1 MNSKHTLWV
10 EKYRSQ
16 NLDTY
21 VGNEGVK
28 AFISKCITNNDIPH
42 LLLYGKPGTGKTTLA
57 KLITKNIKCDV
68 MYINASDERG
78 IDTIRDK
85 IVDFASVNSFNPIKV
100 VILDESD
107 YITSQAQAALRNVM
121 ETYSVKTRFV
131 LTANYAERII
141 DPLKSRCQTFHIEPP
156 SKGDIAKHIAGLLD
170 KEEVKYELSDVAALI
185 KTYYPD
191 IRKIINA
198 AQQSVDE
205 NNILNPGALVPN
217 VEGALTAIIDA
228 LKSNDK
234 NAWANIRQVI
244 ADADVNDFIPLY
256 TGLYERATEYTKSP
270 ADVAIHSAQ
279 YLWQNNTIADK
290 EINFMAFMSQILK
303 IK

>member
-1 MNSKHTLWV
+1 MNNSLWV

-28 AFISKCITNNDIPH
+28 AFISKCISTNDIPH

-100 VILDESD
+100 IILDESD
-107 YITSQAQAALRNVM
+107 YITAQAQAALRNVM
-121 ETYSVKTRFV
+121 ETYSAKTRFI

-141 DPLKSRCQTFHIEPP
+141 EPLKSRCQTFHIEPP
-156 SKGDIAKHIAGLLD
+156 AKGDVAKHLAWILD
-170 KEEVKYELSDVAALI
+170 QEEAKYELSDIASLV

-198 AQQSVDE
+198 TQQSVDE
-205 NNILNPGALVPN
+205 NNILNPGALIPN
-217 VEGALTAIIDA
+217 VEGVLNTVISA
-228 LKSNDK
+228 LKSNSK
-234 NAWANIRQVI
+234 NAWTDVRQAI
-244 ADADVNDFIPLY
+244 ADADINDFVPLY
-256 TGLYERATEYTKSP
+256 TGLYERATEYTNSP
-270 ADVAIHSAQ
+270 ADIAIHSAQ
-279 YLWQNNTIADK
+279 YLWQNNSIADK
-290 EINFMAFMSQILK
+290 EINFMAFISQILK
-303 IK
+303 TK

>member
-1 MNSKHTLWV
+1 MNIKNTLWV
-10 EKYRSQ
+10 EAYRSQ

-28 AFISKCITNNDIPH
+28 AFISKCINNNDIPH
-42 LLLYGKPGTGKTTLA
+42 LLLFGKPGTGKTTLA

-100 VILDESD
+100 IILDESD

-121 ETYSVKTRFV
+121 ETYSAKTRFI

-156 SKGDIAKHIAGLLD
+156 AKGEVAKHLAWILD
-170 KEEVKYELSDVAALI
+170 QEEVKYELPSLASLV

-198 AQQSVDE
+198 AQQSVGED
-205 NNILNPGALVPN
+205 NTLNPGSLIPN
-217 VEGALTAIIDA
+217 VEDILNTIISA
-228 LKSNDK
+228 LKSNNK
-234 NAWANIRQVI
+234 TTWADIRQAIV
-244 ADADVNDFIPLY
+244 DADINDFVPLY
-256 TGLYERATEYTKSP
+256 TGLYERATEYTNQP

-279 YLWQNNTIADK
+279 YLWQNNSIADK
-290 EINFMAFMSQILK
+290 EINFMAFVSQILK

>member
-1 MNSKHTLWV
+1 MNIKNTLWV
-10 EKYRSQ
+10 EAYRSQ

-21 VGNEGVK
+21 VGNEGIK
-28 AFISKCITNNDIPH
+28 AFISKCINNNDIPH
-42 LLLYGKPGTGKTTLA
+42 LLLFGKPGTGKTTLA

-100 VILDESD
+100 IILDESD

-121 ETYSVKTRFV
+121 ETYSAKTRFI

-156 SKGDIAKHIAGLLD
+156 AKGEVAKHLAWILD
-170 KEEVKYELSDVAALI
+170 QEEVKYELPSLASLV

-198 AQQSVDE
+198 AQQSVGED
-205 NNILNPGALVPN
+205 NTLNPGSLIPN
-217 VEGALTAIIDA
+217 VEDILNTIISA
-228 LKSNDK
+228 LKSNNK
-234 NAWANIRQVI
+234 TTWADIRQAIV
-244 ADADVNDFIPLY
+244 DADINDFVPLY
-256 TGLYERATEYTKSP
+256 TGLYERATEYTNQP

-279 YLWQNNTIADK
+279 YLWQNNSIADK
-290 EINFMAFMSQILK
+290 EINFMAFVSQILK

>member
-1 MNSKHTLWV
+1 MTNNTLWV

-85 IVDFASVNSFNPIKV
+85 IVDFASVNSFNPLKV
-100 VILDESD
+100 IILDESD
-107 YITSQAQAALRNVM
+107 YITAQAQAALRNVM
-121 ETYSVKTRFV
+121 ETYSAKTRFI

-156 SKGDIAKHIAGLLD
+156 AKGDVAKHLAWILD
-170 KEEVKYELSDVAALI
+170 QEEIKYELPDIASLV

-198 AQQSVDE
+198 TQQSIDD

-217 VEGALTAIIDA
+217 VEGVLSAIIA
-228 LKSNDK
+228 HLKAKKPTS
-234 NAWANIRQVI
+234 WADVRQAI
-244 ADADVNDFIPLY
+244 ADADINDFVPLY
-256 TGLYERATEYTKSP
+256 TGLYERASEYTKSP

-290 EINFMAFMSQILK
+290 EINFMAFISQITK

>member
-1 MNSKHTLWV
+1 MAKELWV

-121 ETYSVKTRFV
+121 ETYSAKTRFI

-156 SKGDIAKHIAGLLD
+156 SKGDVAKHIAGLLD

-290 EINFMAFMSQILK
+290 EINFMAFISQILK

>member
-107 YITSQAQAALRNVM
+107 YITPQAQAALRNVM

>member
-107 YITSQAQAALRNVM
+107 YITPQAQAALRNVM
-121 ETYSVKTRFV
+121 ETYSAKTRFV

-141 DPLKSRCQTFHIEPP
+141 DPLKSRCQIFHIEPP
-156 SKGDIAKHIAGLLD
+156 SKGDVAKHIAGLLD

>member
-85 IVDFASVNSFNPIKV
+85 IVDFASVNSFNPIKI

-107 YITSQAQAALRNVM
+107 YITPQAQAALRNVM

-156 SKGDIAKHIAGLLD
+156 SKGDVAKHIAGLLD

-217 VEGALTAIIDA
+217 VEGVLTAIIDA

>member
-1 MNSKHTLWV
+1 MSNSLWV

-28 AFISKCITNNDIPH
+28 AFISKCITTNDIPH

-57 KLITKNIKCDV
+57 KLITKNIQCDV

-85 IVDFASVNSFNPIKV
+85 IVDFASVNSFKPIKV
-100 VILDESD
+100 IILDESD
-107 YITSQAQAALRNVM
+107 YITAQAQAALRNVM
-121 ETYSVKTRFV
+121 ETYSAKTRFI

-156 SKGDIAKHIAGLLD
+156 AKGDVAKHLAWILD
-170 KEEVKYELSDVAALI
+170 QEEVKYELSDIAALV

-198 AQQSVDE
+198 TQQSVSEDS
-205 NNILNPGALVPN
+205 ILNPGALVPN
-217 VEGALTAIIDA
+217 VEGVLNTIISA
-228 LKSNDK
+228 LKSNGK
-234 NAWANIRQVI
+234 TAWTDVRQAV
-244 ADADVNDFIPLY
+244 ADADVNDFVPLY
-256 TGLYERATEYTKSP
+256 TGLYERATE
-270 ADVAIHSAQ
+270 
-279 YLWQNNTIADK
+279 
-290 EINFMAFMSQILK
+290 
-303 IK
+303 

>member
-1 MNSKHTLWV
+1 MTNNTLWV

-85 IVDFASVNSFNPIKV
+85 IVDFASVNSFNPLKV
-100 VILDESD
+100 IILDESD
-107 YITSQAQAALRNVM
+107 YITAQAQAALRNVM
-121 ETYSVKTRFV
+121 ETYSAKTRFI

-156 SKGDIAKHIAGLLD
+156 AKGDVAKHLAWILD
-170 KEEVKYELSDVAALI
+170 QEEIKYELPNIASLV

-198 AQQSVDE
+198 TQQSIDD

-217 VEGALTAIIDA
+217 VEGVLSAIIA
-228 LKSNDK
+228 HLKAKKPTSWVDV
-234 NAWANIRQVI
+234 RQAI
-244 ADADVNDFIPLY
+244 ADADINDFVPLY
-256 TGLYERATEYTKSP
+256 TGLYERANEYTKSP

-290 EINFMAFMSQILK
+290 EINFMAFISQIIK

>member
-1 MNSKHTLWV
+1 MTNNTLWV

-28 AFISKCITNNDIPH
+28 AFISKCIVTNDIPH

-100 VILDESD
+100 IILDESD

-121 ETYSVKTRFV
+121 ETYSAKTRFI

-156 SKGDIAKHIAGLLD
+156 AKGDVAKHLAWILD
-170 KEEVKYELSDVAALI
+170 QEEVKYELTDIAALV

-198 AQQSVDE
+198 TQQSIDD

-217 VEGALTAIIDA
+217 VEGVLSAIIA
-228 LKSNDK
+228 HLKAK
-234 NAWANIRQVI
+234 KATAWADIRQAV
-244 ADADVNDFIPLY
+244 ADADINDFVPLY
-256 TGLYERATEYTKSP
+256 TGLYDRVSEYTKSP

-290 EINFMAFMSQILK
+290 EINFMAFVSQILK

>member
-156 SKGDIAKHIAGLLD
+156 SKGDVAKHIAGLLD

-198 AQQSVDE
+198 AQQSVNE

>member
-1 MNSKHTLWV
+1 MTNNTLWV

-57 KLITKNIKCDV
+57 KLITRNIKCDV

-100 VILDESD
+100 IILDESD
-107 YITSQAQAALRNVM
+107 YITAQAQAALRNVM
-121 ETYSVKTRFV
+121 ETYSAKTRFI

-156 SKGDIAKHIAGLLD
+156 AKGDVAKHLAWMLD
-170 KEEVKYELSDVAALI
+170 QEEVKYELKDIASLV

-198 AQQSVDE
+198 SQQSIDD

-217 VEGALTAIIDA
+217 VEGVLSAIIA
-228 LKSNDK
+228 HLKAKKSSS
-234 NAWANIRQVI
+234 WADVRQAI
-244 ADADVNDFIPLY
+244 ADADINDFVPLY
-256 TGLYERATEYTKSP
+256 TGLYERASEYTKSP

-290 EINFMAFMSQILK
+290 EINFMAFISQVIK

>member
-107 YITSQAQAALRNVM
+107 YITPQAQAALRNVM
-121 ETYSVKTRFV
+121 ETYSAKTRFV

-156 SKGDIAKHIAGLLD
+156 SKGDVAKHIAGLLD

>member
-1 MNSKHTLWV
+1 MNKNSLWV
-10 EKYRSQ
+10 EHYRSQ
-16 NLDTY
+16 TLDTY
-21 VGNEGVK
+21 IGNEGIK
-28 AFISKCITNNDIPH
+28 AFISKCINNNDIPH

-57 KLITKNIKCDV
+57 KLIVKNIKCDV

-100 VILDESD
+100 IILDESD
-107 YITSQAQAALRNVM
+107 YITPQAQAALRNVM
-121 ETYSVKTRFV
+121 ETYSAKTRFI

-156 SKGDIAKHIAGLLD
+156 SKGEVAKHLANILD
-170 KEEVKYELSDVAALI
+170 QENVKYELTDLAPIV

-205 NNILNPGALVPN
+205 SNVFNPGALIVN
-217 VEGALTAIIDA
+217 VDNVVNDIIQAI
-228 LKSNDK
+228 KSKDK
-234 NAWANIRQVI
+234 NTFTNIRQII
-244 ADADVNDFIPLY
+244 ANADVNDFIPLY
-256 TGLYERATEYTKSP
+256 TSLYERSTEYSTSP
-270 ADVAIHSAQ
+270 ADIAIHSAQ

-290 EINFMAFMSQILK
+290 EINFMAFISQILK

>member
-1 MNSKHTLWV
+1 MTNNTLWV

-85 IVDFASVNSFNPIKV
+85 IVDFASVNSFNPLKV
-100 VILDESD
+100 IILDESD
-107 YITSQAQAALRNVM
+107 YITAQAQAALRNVM
-121 ETYSVKTRFV
+121 ETYSAKTRFI

-156 SKGDIAKHIAGLLD
+156 AKGDVAKHLAWILD
-170 KEEVKYELSDVAALI
+170 QEEIKYELPNIASLV

-198 AQQSVDE
+198 TQQSIDD
-205 NNILNPGALVPN
+205 NNVLNPGALVPN
-217 VEGALTAIIDA
+217 VEGVLSAIIA
-228 LKSNDK
+228 HLKAKKPTS
-234 NAWANIRQVI
+234 WADVRQAI
-244 ADADVNDFIPLY
+244 ADADINDFVPLY
-256 TGLYERATEYTKSP
+256 TGLYERASEYTKSP

-290 EINFMAFMSQILK
+290 EINFMAFISQITK

>member
-1 MNSKHTLWV
+1 MTNNTLWV

-85 IVDFASVNSFNPIKV
+85 IVDFASVNSFNPLKV
-100 VILDESD
+100 IILDESD
-107 YITSQAQAALRNVM
+107 YITAQAQAALRNVM
-121 ETYSVKTRFV
+121 ETYSAKTRFI

-156 SKGDIAKHIAGLLD
+156 AKGDVAKHLAWILD
-170 KEEVKYELSDVAALI
+170 QEEIKYELPDIASLV

-198 AQQSVDE
+198 TQQSIDD

-217 VEGALTAIIDA
+217 VEGVLSAIIA
-228 LKSNDK
+228 HLKAKKSTLWTDVRQAIA
-234 NAWANIRQVI
+234 NADI
-244 ADADVNDFIPLY
+244 NDFVPLY
-256 TGLYERATEYTKSP
+256 TGLYERASEYTKSP

-290 EINFMAFMSQILK
+290 EINFMAFISQITK

>member
-1 MNSKHTLWV
+1 MTQNTLWV

-85 IVDFASVNSFNPIKV
+85 IVDFASVNSFNPLKV
-100 VILDESD
+100 IILDESD
-107 YITSQAQAALRNVM
+107 YITAQAQAALRNVM
-121 ETYSVKTRFV
+121 ETYSAKTRFI

-156 SKGDIAKHIAGLLD
+156 AKGDVAKHLAWILD
-170 KEEVKYELSDVAALI
+170 QEEVKYELTDIAALV

-198 AQQSVDE
+198 TQQSIDD

-217 VEGALTAIIDA
+217 VEGVLSAIIA
-228 LKSNDK
+228 HLKAKKTTS
-234 NAWANIRQVI
+234 WADIRQAV
-244 ADADVNDFIPLY
+244 ADADINDFVPLY
-256 TGLYERATEYTKSP
+256 TGLYDRVSEYTKSP

-290 EINFMAFMSQILK
+290 EINFMAFISQITK

>member
-1 MNSKHTLWV
+1 MNNSLWV

-42 LLLYGKPGTGKTTLA
+42 LLFYGKPGTGKTTLA

-85 IVDFASVNSFNPIKV
+85 IVDFASVSSFNPIKV

-107 YITSQAQAALRNVM
+107 YITAQAQAALRNVM
-121 ETYSVKTRFV
+121 ETYSAKTRFI

-156 SKGDIAKHIAGLLD
+156 TKGDVAKHLAWLLD
-170 KEEVKYELSDVAALI
+170 QEEVKYELQDIASLV
-185 KTYYPD
+185 KTYYSD

-198 AQQSVDE
+198 TQQSVDE

-217 VEGALTAIIDA
+217 MEGVLNTIISA
-228 LKSNDK
+228 LKSNK
-234 NAWANIRQVI
+234 SSAWIDIRQAI
-244 ADADVNDFIPLY
+244 ADADINDFVPLY
-256 TGLYERATEYTKSP
+256 TGLYERATEYTNQP

-279 YLWQNNTIADK
+279 YLWQNNSIADK
-290 EINFMAFMSQILK
+290 EINFMAFVSQILK

>member
-1 MNSKHTLWV
+1 MTNNTLWV

-121 ETYSVKTRFV
+121 ETYSAKTRFV

-156 SKGDIAKHIAGLLD
+156 SKGDVAKHIAGLLD

-234 NAWANIRQVI
+234 NAWANIRQII
-244 ADADVNDFIPLY
+244 ANADVNDFIPLY

-290 EINFMAFMSQILK
+290 EINFMAFISQILK
-303 IK
+303 TK

>member
-1 MNSKHTLWV
+1 MINNSLWV

-16 NLDTY
+16 TLDTY
-21 VGNEGVK
+21 VGNEGIK
-28 AFISKCITNNDIPH
+28 AFISKCITKNDIPH
-42 LLLYGKPGTGKTTLA
+42 LLLYGKAGTGKTTLA

-121 ETYSVKTRFV
+121 ETYSAKTRFI

-141 DPLKSRCQTFHIEPP
+141 EPLKSRCQTFHIEPP
-156 SKGDIAKHIAGLLD
+156 AKGDVAKHLAWILD
-170 KEEVKYELSDVAALI
+170 QEEAKYELSDIASLV

-198 AQQSVDE
+198 TQQSVDE
-205 NNILNPGALVPN
+205 NNILNPGALIPN
-217 VEGALTAIIDA
+217 VEGVLNTVISA
-228 LKSNDK
+228 LKSNSK
-234 NAWANIRQVI
+234 NAWTDVRQAI
-244 ADADVNDFIPLY
+244 ADADINDFVPLY
-256 TGLYERATEYTKSP
+256 TGLYERATEYTNSP
-270 ADVAIHSAQ
+270 ADIAIHSAQ
-279 YLWQNNTIADK
+279 YLWQNNSIADK
-290 EINFMAFMSQILK
+290 EINFMAFISQILK
-303 IK
+303 TK

>member
-1 MNSKHTLWV
+1 MMNNSLWV
-10 EKYRSQ
+10 EKYRSKD
-16 NLDTY
+16 LSEY

-28 AFISKCITNNDIPH
+28 AFVSKCITNNDVPH
-42 LLLYGKPGTGKTTLA
+42 LLLYGKAGTGKTTLA
-57 KLITKNIKCDV
+57 KLITRNIKCDV

-78 IDTIRDK
+78 IDTIREK
-85 IVDFASVNSFNPIKV
+85 IVDFASVNSFNPIKII
-100 VILDESD
+100 ILDESD
-107 YITSQAQAALRNVM
+107 YITPQAQAALRNVM
-121 ETYSVKTRFV
+121 ETYSAKTRFI

-156 SKGDIAKHIAGLLD
+156 TKGEVAKHISNLLD
-170 KEEVKYELSDVAALI
+170 KEEVKYELSDLAALI

-198 AQQSVDE
+198 CQQSVDE

-217 VEGALTAIIDA
+217 VEGVLTDVINQ
-228 LKSNDK
+228 LKTK
-234 NAWANIRQVI
+234 NKTAWVNIRQLV
-244 ADADVNDFIPLY
+244 ADADINDFIPLY
-256 TGLYERATEYTKSP
+256 TGLYERVTEYSNSP
-270 ADVAIHSAQ
+270 ADIAIHSAQ

-290 EINFMAFMSQILK
+290 EINFMAFISQILQ

>member
-107 YITSQAQAALRNVM
+107 YITPQAQAALRNVM

-156 SKGDIAKHIAGLLD
+156 SKGDVAKHIAGLLD
-170 KEEVKYELSDVAALI
+170 NS
-185 KTYYPD
+185 T
-191 IRKIINA
+191 
-198 AQQSVDE
+198 
-205 NNILNPGALVPN
+205 
-217 VEGALTAIIDA
+217 
-228 LKSNDK
+228 
-234 NAWANIRQVI
+234 
-244 ADADVNDFIPLY
+244 FI
-256 TGLYERATEYTKSP
+256 
-270 ADVAIHSAQ
+270 V
-279 YLWQNNTIADK
+279 
-290 EINFMAFMSQILK
+290 
-303 IK
+303 

>member
-1 MNSKHTLWV
+1 MNNSLWV

-28 AFISKCITNNDIPH
+28 AFISKCITTNDIPH

-57 KLITKNIKCDV
+57 KLITKNIQCDV

-85 IVDFASVNSFNPIKV
+85 IVDFASVNSFKPIKII
-100 VILDESD
+100 ILDESD
-107 YITSQAQAALRNVM
+107 YITAQAQAALRNVM
-121 ETYSVKTRFV
+121 ETYSAKTRFI

-156 SKGDIAKHIAGLLD
+156 AKGDVAKHLAWVLD
-170 KEEVKYELSDVAALI
+170 QEEVKYELSDIAALV

-198 AQQSVDE
+198 TQQSVSEDS
-205 NNILNPGALVPN
+205 ILNPGALVPN
-217 VEGALTAIIDA
+217 VEGVLNTIISA
-228 LKSNDK
+228 LKSNGK
-234 NAWANIRQVI
+234 TAWTDIRQAV
-244 ADADVNDFIPLY
+244 ADADINDFVSLY
-256 TGLYERATEYTKSP
+256 TGLYERATEYTNAP

-279 YLWQNNTIADK
+279 YLWQNNSIADK
-290 EINFMAFMSQILK
+290 EINFMAFISQILK
-303 IK
+303 TK

>member
-85 IVDFASVNSFNPIKV
+85 IVDFASVNSFNLIKV

-107 YITSQAQAALRNVM
+107 YITPQAQAALRNVM

-156 SKGDIAKHIAGLLD
+156 SKGDVAKHIAGLLD

-205 NNILNPGALVPN
+205 NNILNPGVLVPN

-303 IK
+303 VK

>member
-1 MNSKHTLWV
+1 MVNNSLWV

-16 NLDTY
+16 TLDTY
-21 VGNEGVK
+21 VGNEGIK
-28 AFISKCITNNDIPH
+28 AFISKCINNNDIPH
-42 LLLYGKPGTGKTTLA
+42 LLFYGKAGTGKTTLA
-57 KLITKNIKCDV
+57 KLIAKNIKCDL

-85 IVDFASVNSFNPIKV
+85 IVDFASVNSFNPLKV
-100 VILDESD
+100 VILDEAD

-121 ETYSVKTRFV
+121 ETYSAKTRFI

-156 SKGDIAKHIAGLLD
+156 TKGDVAKHLAGILEQ
-170 KEEVKYELSDVAALI
+170 EEVEFELNDLVGI
-185 KTYYPD
+185 VKTYYPD

-198 AQQSVDE
+198 AQQSTSEDK
-205 NNILNPGALVPN
+205 IFNPGVLVAN
-217 VEGALTAIIDA
+217 VDSVLNTIITHI
-228 LKSNDK
+228 KSRDK
-234 NAWANIRQVI
+234 NAWVNIRQTVAN
-244 ADADVNDFIPLY
+244 ADINDYIGLF
-256 TGLYERATEYTKSP
+256 TGLYERATEYTTQP

-290 EINFMAFMSQILK
+290 EINFMAFISQILK

>member
-1 MNSKHTLWV
+1 MNSKHTLWA
-10 EKYRSQ
+10 ERYRPDE
-16 NLDTY
+16 LKDY
-21 VGNEGVK
+21 VGNEGLK
-28 AFISKCITNNDIPH
+28 AFISKCIDSNDIPH
-42 LLLYGKPGTGKTTLA
+42 LILWGKAGTGKTTLA

-121 ETYSVKTRFV
+121 ETYSAKTRFI

-156 SKGDIAKHIAGLLD
+156 SKGDVAKHIAGLLD

-303 IK
+303 VK

>member
-85 IVDFASVNSFNPIKV
+85 IVDFASVNSFNLIKV

-107 YITSQAQAALRNVM
+107 YITPQAQAALRNVM

-156 SKGDIAKHIAGLLD
+156 SKGDVAKHIAGLLD

-205 NNILNPGALVPN
+205 NNILNPGVLVPN

>member
-1 MNSKHTLWV
+1 MANNSLWV

-16 NLDTY
+16 TLDTY

-28 AFISKCITNNDIPH
+28 AFISKCITTNDIPH
-42 LLLYGKPGTGKTTLA
+42 LLLFGKPGTGKTTLA

-85 IVDFASVNSFNPIKV
+85 IVDFASVNSFNPLKV
-100 VILDESD
+100 IILDESD
-107 YITSQAQAALRNVM
+107 YITPQAQAALRNVM
-121 ETYSVKTRFV
+121 ETYSAKTRFI

-141 DPLKSRCQTFHIEPP
+141 DPLKSRCQSFHIEPP
-156 SKGDIAKHIAGLLD
+156 AKGDVAKHLAWILD
-170 KEEVKYELSDVAALI
+170 QEGIKYELPDIAALV

-198 AQQSVDE
+198 SQQSVNED
-205 NNILNPGALVPN
+205 NTLNPGALVPN
-217 VEGALTAIIDA
+217 VEGVLSAIIA
-228 LKSNDK
+228 HLKAK
-234 NAWANIRQVI
+234 KATVWADIRQVVAN
-244 ADADVNDFIPLY
+244 ADINDYVPLY
-256 TGLYERATEYTKSP
+256 TGLYERVNEYTTQP

-290 EINFMAFMSQILK
+290 EINFMAFISQILK

>member
-1 MNSKHTLWV
+1 MNSKHTLWA
-10 EKYRSQ
+10 ERYRPDE
-16 NLDTY
+16 LKDY
-21 VGNEGVK
+21 VGNEGLK
-28 AFISKCITNNDIPH
+28 AFISKCIDSNDIPH
-42 LLLYGKPGTGKTTLA
+42 LILWGKAGTGKTTLA

-121 ETYSVKTRFV
+121 ETYSAKTRFV

-156 SKGDIAKHIAGLLD
+156 SKGDVAKHIAGLLD

-244 ADADVNDFIPLY
+244 ANADVNDFIPLY

-290 EINFMAFMSQILK
+290 EINFMAFISQILK

>member
-1 MNSKHTLWV
+1 MANNSLWV

-16 NLDTY
+16 TLDTY

-28 AFISKCITNNDIPH
+28 AFISKCITTNDIPH
-42 LLLYGKPGTGKTTLA
+42 LLLFGKPGTGKTTLA

-85 IVDFASVNSFNPIKV
+85 IVDFASVNSFNPLKV
-100 VILDESD
+100 IILDESD
-107 YITSQAQAALRNVM
+107 YITPQAQAALRNVM
-121 ETYSVKTRFV
+121 ETYSAKTRFI

-141 DPLKSRCQTFHIEPP
+141 DPLKSRCQSFHIEPP
-156 SKGDIAKHIAGLLD
+156 AKGDVAKHLAWILD
-170 KEEVKYELSDVAALI
+170 QEGIKYELPDIAALV

-198 AQQSVDE
+198 SQQSVNED
-205 NNILNPGALVPN
+205 NILNPGALVPN
-217 VEGALTAIIDA
+217 VEGVLSAIIA
-228 LKSNDK
+228 HLKAK
-234 NAWANIRQVI
+234 KATVWADIRQVVAN
-244 ADADVNDFIPLY
+244 ADINDYVPLY
-256 TGLYERATEYTKSP
+256 TGLYERVNEYTTQP

-290 EINFMAFMSQILK
+290 EINFMAFISQILK